1 MRFIEKILMPCLDW
15 IQIEVSSLCNAS
27 CFYCPHTTY
36 KRTWKGKNLTS
47 FEFSFII
54 PYLKKV
60 KLVYLQ
66 GWGEPFCNPDF
77 FTFVDIAKKYGC
89 KVGTT
94 TNGMLIEKSHIEKI
108 VDMQM
113 DIIAFSLTGIKK
125 NDTLRAGTNIDQVLK
140 VIEKLNEEKTKKRA
154 LNPQIHIAYMLLKS
168 NIDELKEIPELFSK
182 IGINHIIV
190 SLLDFIPNE
199 FLEKESLTPKT
210 EEEFNSLKE
219 LALNVINEGKKLNLE
234 ISFNIAHP
242 LKKGKICSENP
253 IKAVFINS
261 LGYVCPCVFTGI
273 PADGFKN
280 IYFGNISERTLPLI
294 LRSKKYK
301 EFKKKFLSNDPSL
314 PCSSCPKIRIVKI

>member
-1 MRFIEKILMPCLDW
+1 
-15 IQIEVSSLCNAS
+15 
-27 CFYCPHTTY
+27 
-36 KRTWKGKNLTS
+36 
-47 FEFSFII
+47 
-54 PYLKKV
+54 
-60 KLVYLQ
+60 
-66 GWGEPFCNPDF
+66 
-77 FTFVDIAKKYGC
+77 
-89 KVGTT
+89 
-94 TNGMLIEKSHIEKI
+94 
-108 VDMQM
+108 
-113 DIIAFSLTGIKK
+113 
-125 NDTLRAGTNIDQVLK
+125 
-140 VIEKLNEEKTKKRA
+140 
-154 LNPQIHIAYMLLKS
+154 
-168 NIDELKEIPELFSK
+168 
-182 IGINHIIV
+182 IIV